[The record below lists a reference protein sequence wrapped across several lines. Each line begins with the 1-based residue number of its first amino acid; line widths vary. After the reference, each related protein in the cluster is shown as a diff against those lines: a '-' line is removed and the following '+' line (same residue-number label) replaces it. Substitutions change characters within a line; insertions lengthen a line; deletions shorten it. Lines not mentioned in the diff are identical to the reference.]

1 MKRASILLLAAI
13 AGGACSRATQ
23 NAEPGE
29 IEATGAVQYVGTFR
43 NTQQADGGL
52 RMSSVFQAN
61 GSVQVLYREATGR
74 SLVNLVLS
82 TSGGSSEVLAWA
94 ILPGR
99 CGSGSAPLAPSA
111 QFPPLEFGNNSR
123 VELTNVSIPIVMP
136 PGTYHLNVYRGGEN
150 LANVVVCTNLS
161 QRR

>member
-1 MKRASILLLAAI
+1 MKKASLLLLAAF
-13 AGGACSRATQ
+13 AGGACASGTQ
-23 NAEPGE
+23 NATPGE
-29 IEATGAVQYVGTFR
+29 ITATEAIQYVGTFR

-61 GSVQVLYREATGR
+61 GNVSVIYRESTGR

-82 TSGGSSEVLAWA
+82 TSGGASEVLAWA

-99 CGSGSAPLAPSA
+99 CGSGSTPLAPAA

-123 VELTNVSIPIVMP
+123 AELTNISIPVAMP
-136 PGTYHLNVYRGGEN
+136 SGTYHLNVYRGGET
-150 LANVVVCTNLS
+150 LANVVVCTNLT